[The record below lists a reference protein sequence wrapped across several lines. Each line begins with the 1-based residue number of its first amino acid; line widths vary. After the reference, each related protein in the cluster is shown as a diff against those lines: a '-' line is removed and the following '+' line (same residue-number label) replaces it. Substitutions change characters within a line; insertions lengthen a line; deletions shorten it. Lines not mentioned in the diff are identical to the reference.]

1 VGTIVLTVS
10 DHGLSRPSEVGALG
24 LRCAFLAMVCLASR
38 SGGAMV
44 ARDDADRRLGENVA
58 AARVQAAPAHGK
70 KAAAAAVQAAPDEK
84 KGEVAAAAVQAAPDE
99 MKGKVAA
106 AAVRAV
112 PDKLKTEVAAA
123 AVQAAPDEM
132 KGKVAAAAVDAVPD
146 DLEGKVAAAAVQA
159 VVNSKESNLR
169 KVVTES
175 LTEALRPPVVS
186 NVEGSLRLS
195 AGPESAD
202 RLELTVTIATGPE
215 ASRDAARHPATRA
228 FRLTGGK
235 DQPTAPFEISVDAPG
250 LHVDSA
256 RTSIEL
262 STFGG
267 SHEWSFSVLGDR
279 VDEMPIWVTLYSSG
293 RYVQAIKWTTESK
306 DQGDGHG

>member
-1 VGTIVLTVS
+1 MGTIVLTVS

-84 KGEVAAAAVQAAPDE
+84 KG
-99 MKGKVAA
+99 
-106 AAVRAV
+106 
-112 PDKLKTEVAAA
+112 EVAAA